1 MIILNS
7 LKKKINNNTEVIFY
21 DGSTAE
27 EDFGSNIKKEK
38 FGVGEYAKML
48 GPILVNKNIDR
59 IIALDSGDLLVK
71 KDLLELYN
79 YPLDNYLIR
88 GIPDPLAPCIIKD
101 NIFFSIKRYL
111 NGGVYLYNLKK
122 WREMDIYNDIIKLYK
137 YFNFKGK
144 LPTPHQDIING
155 FLPSVAIG
163 LLPFKYNFQEFIDL
177 NKKDNQR
184 GSIIYKSNCSYYS
197 IF

>member
-1 MIILNS
+1 
-7 LKKKINNNTEVIFY
+7 
-21 DGSTAE
+21 
-27 EDFGSNIKKEK
+27 
-38 FGVGEYAKML
+38 ML

-197 IF
+197 IFW